1 MQHRSGGLTSDLPA
15 QQAFQLDGF
24 EGVQRPA
31 SQRQL
36 DLMGRQGAHPNR
48 LGGPTV
54 DDRAVAQKV
63 QIALTVRLHTAQR
76 AVHVD
81 ARAFDHLHQPS
92 GVDEHHAADL
102 IASIVHHGFAE
113 TFSRSTTV
121 RRDPA
126 DQFSRDDEAI
136 KQEAFRLM
144 QGLGKNVALIST
156 TSVEI

>member
-36 DLMGRQGAHPNR
+36 DLMGSQGAHPNR

-76 AVHVD
+76 AVH
-81 ARAFDHLHQPS
+81 RFTLLQFD
-92 GVDEHHAADL
+92 
-102 IASIVHHGFAE
+102 FAQLKF
-113 TFSRSTTV
+113 TSFPCRGSC
-121 RRDPA
+121 
-126 DQFSRDDEAI
+126 
-136 KQEAFRLM
+136 
-144 QGLGKNVALIST
+144 ISNP
-156 TSVEI
+156 VLQR